1 MSQSTHTHTH
11 THTHMHTLTQ
21 TTPVLQH
28 VLAPA
33 KLNLFLHITAQRA
46 DGYHELQSVF
56 TLIDWFDVLN
66 FELSDSLQI
75 KRIDL
80 NRPLPANDLIV
91 KAARLLQQVS
101 QTKLGATIA
110 IEKNIPAQA
119 GMGGGS
125 SDAAAT
131 LLALNQLWGLK
142 WPVKKLLPLGLQ
154 LGADVPFF
162 LFGQNAFAQ
171 GIGEQLTPIVVPK
184 AQFLIV
190 KPLAGLET
198 RLIFS
203 DPTLQ
208 RSTKTATISDFADVI
223 FDFGRND
230 LEPVAQKLCPEMNR
244 AMDWIKSL
252 GLSPKMT
259 GSGSAV
265 FAKLDRP
272 FELPKAPEDW
282 QVKVCSNLEIHPL
295 NEWISLDD

>member
-1 MSQSTHTHTH
+1 MSQSAR
-11 THTHMHTLTQ
+11 MHNP
-21 TTPVLQH
+21 TPTMKVLDR

-56 TLIDWFDVLN
+56 TLIDWFDVLH
-66 FELSDSLQI
+66 FELSVGPEI

-80 NRPLPANDLIV
+80 NAPLPPDDLIV
-91 KAARLLQQVS
+91 KAARLLQHVS
-101 QTKLGATIA
+101 HTKLGATIA

-125 SDAAAT
+125 SDAAST
-131 LLALNQLWGLK
+131 LLALNQLWGLR
-142 WPVKKLLPLGLQ
+142 WPVKKLLPLALQ

-162 LFGQNAFAQ
+162 LLGRNAFAQ
-171 GIGEQLTPIVVPK
+171 GIGEQLTPIVVPR

-190 KPLAGLET
+190 KPLAGLDT

-203 DPTLQ
+203 DCTLQ
-208 RSTKTATISDFADVI
+208 RSTKTATITDFADAI
-223 FDFGRND
+223 FDFGCND
-230 LEPVAQKLCPEMNR
+230 LQPVAQKLCPEMNR

-272 FELPKAPEDW
+272 FELPQAPEDW
-282 QVKVCSNLEIHPL
+282 KMKVCSNLEIHPL